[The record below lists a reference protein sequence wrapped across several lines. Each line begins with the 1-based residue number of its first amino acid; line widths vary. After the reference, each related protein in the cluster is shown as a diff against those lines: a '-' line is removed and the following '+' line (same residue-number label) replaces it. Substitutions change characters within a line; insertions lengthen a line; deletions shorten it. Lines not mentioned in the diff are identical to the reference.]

1 MNLAKLAIKRP
12 IFISCIVLLI
22 VILGLISYVNI
33 GLDLLPNIEFPIVV
47 VRTIYPGAS
56 PSEIESLISKPI
68 EDQLAAVAGL
78 KHIQSQN
85 TEGFSVVVL
94 EFNMNV
100 NVEVAAQDVRDK
112 VSLVRNKLP
121 TDLTDDPVVQRID
134 PDSSPVLKLAVMS
147 NLPPTKIYD
156 LANERIKAQVS
167 RVKDVGTVD
176 VIGGNRRE
184 IQIEIDQ
191 NKMNEYH
198 MSMITLVAKMQASGA
213 NVPIGRQEHG
223 PTQTVFRSMG
233 DYTSV
238 PQIGSTLLSF
248 SGDVGNSVS
257 INTLGRVRDGVV
269 DITSQAYVYY
279 PDQVEKAKAA
289 GSERGVQPC
298 VYLSVIK
305 QSGTN
310 TVSVCDG
317 VKKELEKINKLLE
330 QEEGNSKVIVVMDQ
344 SRWIRVNV
352 HETVA
357 SILIGIV
364 LAIFVVFLFLGNLR
378 STVITAIAIP
388 NSLLGAVVVMNFM
401 GYTFNIMT
409 LMGLS
414 IVVGL
419 LVDDAIVVRE
429 NIFRKLEEGM
439 DSHKAAERGT
449 LEVML
454 AVIATTLTIIA
465 VFFPIGML
473 GGIIGQ
479 LFREFGFTV
488 IFAMLVSLFDALTVA
503 PFLSAYFAGEGVK
516 SRLKIIVLFEKFQ
529 TWLEKMYEKII
540 HFCLAHPLMVVLFT
554 ILIVALIVP
563 VGGRVKKTFFPAGDR
578 GEFTINI
585 ETKPGSSLEGTRI
598 ALEKI
603 EDEIR
608 QIPDLAYYAV
618 TVGDETG
625 NVVNGSIDC
634 FFIKNRSMD
643 TLKLKDV
650 TRDIVRKFDG
660 IVFSVDDPG
669 VRRGASNP
677 FNFVISGDDL
687 KPVEE
692 VSLKII
698 EKIKEIPDLV
708 DVNSTMKLGR
718 PEFRLIF
725 DDKQMQNLGVSSTTA
740 GTEMRYNVTGELVGL
755 FKESGYNY
763 DIRAR
768 LKPEQRDIQKLF
780 KTMKVPND
788 RGLMV
793 NLSSI
798 AKGDYTTGST
808 QINRMDKA
816 YITRI
821 TANVATDSGLGTAM
835 GKVLA
840 SIKDIELPHGITYRF
855 AGQSESSEET
865 GASVIFALIMAIVF
879 IYLVLSSLYESFV
892 TPTTILLAIPP
903 ALSGAFISLFI
914 TGFMLDVFSMIG
926 MVMLVGLVTKNSIL
940 LVDNAVHNLNS
951 GMERKEAI
959 FRAGLRRLRPILMTT
974 FAMIAGMF
982 PLALGLGEAAKMRQS
997 LGIAIIGGII
1007 LSTMISLLVVPAV
1020 FSFIDR
1026 FRTATEARILVRRK
1040 DSEKL

>member
-1 MNLAKLAIKRP
+1 MNLPKLAIKRP

-22 VILGLISYVNI
+22 VILGLISFKDI

-56 PSEIESLISKPI
+56 PSEMESLIAKPI
-68 EDQLAAVAGL
+68 EDELAAVAGL
-78 KHIQSQN
+78 KHIRSEN

-94 EFNMNV
+94 EFNMDV
-100 NVEVAAQDVRDK
+100 NVDVAAQDVRDK

-121 TDLTDDPVVQRID
+121 TDLTDDPVVQRVD

-147 NLPPTKIYD
+147 NLPPAKIYD
-156 LANERIKAQVS
+156 LANERIKTQVS

-176 VIGGNRRE
+176 IIGGNRRE

-191 NKMNEYH
+191 NKMNEYR
-198 MSMITLVAKMQASGA
+198 MSMINLVAKMQASGS
-213 NVPIGRQEHG
+213 NIPIGRQEHG
-223 PTQTVFRSMG
+223 STQTVFRSMG

-238 PQIGSTLLSF
+238 EQIGSTLLSF
-248 SGDVGNSVS
+248 SGDVGGSVS
-257 INTLGRVRDGVV
+257 INTIGRVRDGVV

-279 PDQVEKAKAA
+279 PEQAEKAIAA
-289 GSERGVQPC
+289 GSARGVQPC

-317 VKKELEKINKLLE
+317 VKKELVKINKALE

-364 LAIFVVFLFLGNLR
+364 LAVFVVFLFLGNIR

-388 NSLLGAVVVMNFM
+388 NSLLGAIVVMYFM

-429 NIFRKLEEGM
+429 NIFRKLEDGM
-439 DSHKAAERGT
+439 ESHKAAEKGT

-454 AVIATTLTIIA
+454 AVIATTFTIIA

-479 LFREFGFTV
+479 LFKQFGFTV

-516 SRLKIIVLFEKFQ
+516 SSLKIITAFERFQ
-529 TWLEKMYEKII
+529 TWLEHVYAKII
-540 HFCLAHPLMVVLFT
+540 HFCLARPIVVVIFT
-554 ILIVALIVP
+554 FLVVAMIVP
-563 VGGRVKKTFFPAGDR
+563 TGKYVKKTFFPVGDR

-585 ETKPGSSLEGTRI
+585 ETTPGTSLEGTRI
-598 ALEKI
+598 MLEKI

-608 QIPDLAYYAV
+608 QMQDLSYYAV
-618 TVGDETG
+618 TVGDVTT

-634 FFIKNRSMD
+634 FFKEDRSMD
-643 TLKLKDV
+643 TLKLKDAA
-650 TRDIVRKFDG
+650 RDILSRFDG

-669 VRRGASNP
+669 GRRSVSNP
-677 FNFVISGDDL
+677 FQFIISGNDL
-687 KPVEE
+687 QPVED
-692 VSLKII
+692 VSLQIM
-698 EKIKEIPDLV
+698 EKIKDIPDLV

-718 PEFRLIF
+718 PEFRLVF

-755 FKESGYNY
+755 FKEGGYNY
-763 DIRAR
+763 NIRAR

-780 KTMKVPND
+780 NTMKVPNAN
-788 RGLMV
+788 GLMV
-793 NLSSI
+793 NLSSV
-798 AKGDYTTGST
+798 AKGEFVAGST

-821 TANVATDSGLGTAM
+821 SANVATNSGLRTAM
-835 GKVLA
+835 DKVTA
-840 SIKDIELPHGITYRF
+840 AVGNVEMPHGVTYSF
-855 AGQSESSEET
+855 SGQSESSAET
-865 GASVIFALIMAIVF
+865 GAAIVFALIMAVVF
-879 IYLVLSSLYESFV
+879 IYLVLSSLYESFI
-892 TPTTILLAIPP
+892 TPMAILLAIPP

-914 TGFMLDVFSMIG
+914 TNFMLDIFSMIG

-959 FRAGLRRLRPILMTT
+959 FRAGIRRLRPILMTT

-982 PLALGLGEAAKMRQS
+982 PLALGIGEAAKMRQS
-997 LGIAIIGGII
+997 MGIAIIGGII
-1007 LSTMISLLVVPAV
+1007 LSTMISLIVVPAV

-1026 FRTATEARILVRRK
+1026 FRAATEAKILVRRP
-1040 DSEKL
+1040 DIDEL